1 MEHPPIRYSFIRYQ
15 LPFILWATLIF
26 VSSSIPGR
34 SIPKINFPNADKIVH
49 FIIFMV
55 FCALTDRAI
64 RFQSRV
70 PLLAKYHLV
79 FSVAVTVIY
88 GMIDEGHQ
96 LFVPNR
102 DPSLADLAAD
112 AVGASLYVGLFWIWS
127 VVRRPKTS
135 GLSGEN

>member
-1 MEHPPIRYSFIRYQ
+1 MAHPSARYSFTRYQ

-26 VSSSIPGR
+26 ISSSIPGR

-49 FIIFMV
+49 FFIFMM

-70 PLLAKYHLV
+70 PFLAKYHLAL
-79 FSVAVTVIY
+79 SVAVTVIY
-88 GMIDEGHQ
+88 GILDEGHQ

-102 DPSLADLAAD
+102 DASLADLAAD
-112 AVGASLYVGLFWIWS
+112 AVGASLYVGLVLIWS
-127 VVRRPKTS
+127 LARKTKTPS
-135 GLSGEN
+135 VSDEH